1 MDVADPVL
9 VVVGVFVLYVA
20 LIGVQWR
27 LAGVR
32 YDRLAESAS
41 SIVRGIVVPIGIGL
55 VVLAAITTM
64 LGWWDDVLT
73 QERRGPGWVLV
84 VPVLLAV
91 TALAGVARID
101 WRHERAR
108 LVPLLA
114 LGTLCVGG
122 AEELLSRGLLV
133 VGPQEAGWSLLGV
146 WLFSTI
152 LFSLLHAINGLF
164 GLPWPGV
171 GLQLVLA
178 FLGGSAFFVSLMAT
192 GSLLVGVVLHALWD
206 LGTLGMGATERQP
219 APWQLGLAGLTYL
232 AGLAGAIA
240 VVLA

>member
-1 MDVADPVL
+1 VDVTNPVMAAIAAYL
-9 VVVGVFVLYVA
+9 AYLL
-20 LIGVQWR
+20 LITLLWR
-27 LAGVR
+27 LGKVR
-32 YDRLAESAS
+32 YERLAESGA

-55 VVLAAITTM
+55 VVLAVITTV

-73 QERRGPGWVLV
+73 QDRRGPGWVLV
-84 VPVLLAV
+84 VPVLIAV

-114 LGTLCVGG
+114 LGVLCVGG

-133 VGPQEAGWSLLGV
+133 VGPQQAGWSLLGV
-146 WLFSTI
+146 WLFSTV
-152 LFSLLHAINGLF
+152 LFSLLHAINGFF

-171 GLQLVLA
+171 GVQLVLT

-192 GSLLVGVVLHALWD
+192 GSLLVGVLLHALWD

-240 VVLA
+240 IVLA

>member
-1 MDVADPVL
+1 MDVANPVL
-9 VVVGVFVLYVA
+9 VVLGAYVLYVA
-20 LIGVQWR
+20 LVGVQWR

-32 YDRLAESAS
+32 YERIADSSR

-55 VVLAAITTM
+55 AVLAAITTA

-84 VPVLLAV
+84 VPVLLGV

-108 LVPLLA
+108 LRPRLV
-114 LGTLCVGG
+114 LGVRCVGG

-133 VGPQEAGWSLLGV
+133 VGPQRAGWSLLAV
-146 WLFSTI
+146 WLFSSV
-152 LFSLLHAINGLF
+152 LFSLLHAINGFF
-164 GLPWPGV
+164 GLPWSGV
-171 GLQLVLA
+171 GLQLVLT
-178 FLGGSAFFVSLMAT
+178 FLGGSAFFVTLMAT
-192 GSLLVGVVLHALWD
+192 GSLVVAVLLHALWD
-206 LGTLGMGATERQP
+206 LGTLGMGATERSP

-232 AGLAGAIA
+232 VGLVAAVA

>member
-9 VVVGVFVLYVA
+9 VVVGVYLLYLVLV
-20 LIGVQWR
+20 GVQWR

-32 YDRLAESAS
+32 YDRIAESGR

-55 VVLAAITTM
+55 LVLAAITTA

-73 QERRGPGWVLV
+73 QDRRGPGWVMV

-91 TALAGVARID
+91 TGLAAVARID
-101 WRHERAR
+101 WRHDRAR
-108 LVPLLA
+108 LIPLLG
-114 LGTLCVGG
+114 LGVLCVGG

-133 VGPQEAGWSLLGV
+133 VGPQQAGWSLLGV
-146 WLFSTI
+146 WLFSSI
-152 LFSLLHAINGLF
+152 LFSLLHAINGFF

-171 GLQLVLA
+171 GLQLALA
-178 FLGGSAFFVSLMAT
+178 FLGGSAFFVTLMAT
-192 GSLLVGVVLHALWD
+192 GSLLAAVVLHAVWD
-206 LGTLGMGATERQP
+206 LGTLGMGATERTA

-232 AGLAGAIA
+232 AGLAGALA
-240 VVLA
+240 LVLA